1 MIQKINYENQNFQFS
16 TSFHYVNYT
25 YHTYYIPF
33 FTGIGADILDS
44 TNQNTFTFGRLKEEN
59 SWFELDH
66 IQRKH
71 FDSVQLFNG
80 YLREE
85 FHAIHH
91 VLWTSGSNAIYGD
104 LPDRYEFCPYL
115 KFFGQ
120 FGDF

>member
-1 MIQKINYENQNFQFS
+1 MTLLQKCGHANININININTYL
-16 TSFHYVNYT
+16 FHS
-25 YHTYYIPF
+25 

-104 LPDRYEFCPYL
+104 LPERYFDVHSNN
-115 KFFGQ
+115 FH
-120 FGDF
+120 

>member
-1 MIQKINYENQNFQFS
+1 MKCGHANIN
-16 TSFHYVNYT
+16 TRLLH
-25 YHTYYIPF
+25 F

-71 FDSVQLFNG
+71 FDSIQLFNG

-104 LPDRYEFCPYL
+104 LPERYDFWPFWRFLTESCM
-115 KFFGQ
+115 FGVLLP
-120 FGDF
+120 FGLLFGN

>member
-1 MIQKINYENQNFQFS
+1 MLTFIQYL
-16 TSFHYVNYT
+16 T
-25 YHTYYIPF
+25 F

-71 FDSVQLFNG
+71 FDSIQLFNG

-104 LPDRYEFCPYL
+104 LPERYFFELYVVL
-115 KFFGQ
+115 KVVKFLR
-120 FGDF
+120 D